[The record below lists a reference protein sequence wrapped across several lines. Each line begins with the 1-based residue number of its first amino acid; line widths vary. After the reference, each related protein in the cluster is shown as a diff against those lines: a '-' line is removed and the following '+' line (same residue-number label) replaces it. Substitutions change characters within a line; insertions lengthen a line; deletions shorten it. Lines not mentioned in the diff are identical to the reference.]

1 MNYHVKEQVN
11 FMLTGKPKTEQSEV
25 ATLGGGCFWCS
36 EAVFSELKGVERVEP
51 GYSGGSVPKPTY
63 EQVCS
68 GTTGHAEVV
77 QITFDPK
84 VISFREI
91 LDVLFATHDPTTLNR
106 QGSDVGTQYRS
117 VIFYHSE
124 EQKATAEKVIEELT
138 KAKTWDVPIVTQ
150 IEPFKAF
157 YQAEE
162 YHKNYFKRH
171 PEQAY
176 CQVIIA
182 PKVAKFRKL
191 FLPKLKA
198 Q

>member
-1 MNYHVKEQVN
+1 MNYHVKKQVN

-51 GYSGGSVPKPTY
+51 GYSGGSVPNPTY